1 MGPHLIQRIQKLFWV
16 GGSPSTGPGDT
27 PLRRYGVRPD
37 FVPAMDDDY
46 EEPGKRKR
54 ARGHQDDTSGPQT
67 ARFSDSMPFG
77 CASGRPFFEAWR
89 GVVTGE
95 S

>member
-1 MGPHLIQRIQKLFWV
+1 VAH
-16 GGSPSTGPGDT
+16 GSLLQTVLLHFYCVCAS
-27 PLRRYGVRPD
+27 RPD
-37 FVPAMDDDY
+37 FVPAMEDDY

-54 ARGHQDDTSGPQT
+54 APGHQDDTSGPQT